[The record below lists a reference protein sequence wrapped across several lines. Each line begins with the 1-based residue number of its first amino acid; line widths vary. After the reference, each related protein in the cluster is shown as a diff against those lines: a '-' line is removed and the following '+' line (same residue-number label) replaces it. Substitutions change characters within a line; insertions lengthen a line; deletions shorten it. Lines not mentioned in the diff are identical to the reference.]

1 MKLITALNDSV
12 VQNVNLIYSCCSV
25 AQSCLTLCDSTDCDM
40 PCFPVLHCLLEF
52 AQTHARWVSEAIQL
66 SHSLLSTSPAF
77 YLPQHQGLFQ
87 WVRSFPKSWFFASG
101 GQSIGAS
108 TSASIL
114 PGNIQGW
121 FPLWLTGL
129 ISLQSKG
136 LSGVFTS
143 TTVWKHQFL
152 GT

>member
-121 FPLWLTGL
+121 FHLWLTGL